1 MSYFIVFLYM
11 NAVAFIYIYIYIHN
25 NIKIKSIQTA
35 SSSWKCVHI
44 WINIQI
50 SSLSFAPPMCFPSPP
65 LSLFIDRFQLLDYAF
80 KRNRF
85 YLNDVCFIFQFD
97 FVVFFLLLLLLFPFY
112 HSDDDAFPLYRN
124 GKRQQMKRIILIKA
138 YTYRV
143 CVCMYVL
150 V

>member
-1 MSYFIVFLYM
+1 M

-50 SSLSFAPPMCFPSPP
+50 SSLSLSPP
-65 LSLFIDRFQLLDYAF
+65 QCAFHLPLSLSLFIDRFQLLDYAF

-112 HSDDDAFPLYRN
+112 HSDDDAFPLCRN

>member
-1 MSYFIVFLYM
+1 M

-50 SSLSFAPPMCFPSPP
+50 SSLSLSRPLNVLSLSPS

-112 HSDDDAFPLYRN
+112 HSDDDAFPLCRN